1 MNPDSSSFSTINGAT
16 DVYFILGDPV
26 EQVRAPETF
35 NTLFAHHGIDA
46 VLVPIQV
53 PAGGLADFVQSV
65 FHARNVKG
73 LWVTMPHKEAMAG
86 LVHCCSDAARI
97 AGAVNAVRRNA
108 DGQLEGALFDG
119 EGLLASLAY
128 FGMAYVGKRVLI
140 IGAGG
145 AAAAIGASLALQREP
160 REHSFGAAS
169 ALAFFDPTPGKA
181 AALASRIH
189 AGTGTPACAVTDND
203 PAGFDLVINA
213 SPLGLKASDPLP
225 CDVARMD
232 AHCAAMDIVMKN
244 QPTPMV
250 RAARA
255 RGHNAQPGFEMLIQQ
270 AHMYLDFFGFTDA
283 GRALERDR
291 TPLRVQMYP
300 DALADEIHR
309 PFRPGMSV
317 TN

>member
-1 MNPDSSSFSTINGAT
+1 MRPDAKSLSTINGAT

-35 NTLFAHHGIDA
+35 NALFAQHGIDA

-53 PAGGLADFVQSV
+53 PAAGLADFVRSV
-65 FHARNVKG
+65 FQAKNVKG

-86 LVHCCSDAARI
+86 LVHCCSDTARI

-119 EGLLASLAY
+119 EGFRASLAY
-128 FGMAYVGKRVLI
+128 FGIAHVGKRVLI

-160 REHSFGAAS
+160 RGHSPCAPS

-181 AALASRIH
+181 AALALRIH
-189 AGTGTPACAVTDND
+189 AATGTPAGAVTDSD
-203 PAGFDLVINA
+203 PVGFDLVINA
-213 SPLGLKASDPLP
+213 SPLGLQASDPLP
-225 CDVARMD
+225 CDIARLD
-232 AHCAAMDIVMKN
+232 APCAVVDIVMKN

-250 RAARA
+250 RAARV

-270 AHMYLDFFGFTDA
+270 SHMYLDFFGFTDA
-283 GRALERDR
+283 GRQLERDR
-291 TPLRVQMYP
+291 TPLRMQMYP
-300 DALADEIHR
+300 DALANEIHR
-309 PFRPGMSV
+309 PFRPGVSAMA
-317 TN
+317 